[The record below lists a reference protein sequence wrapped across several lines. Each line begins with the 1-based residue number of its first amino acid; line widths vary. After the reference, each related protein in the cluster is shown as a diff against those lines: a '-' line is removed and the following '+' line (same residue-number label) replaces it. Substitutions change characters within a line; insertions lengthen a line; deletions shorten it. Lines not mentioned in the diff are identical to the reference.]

1 MSGDAMCGLGVWWCW
16 SFTTKN
22 WWFFPQGV
30 LQCFSKILLS
40 EARFLLPP
48 SSHHLGITLSVDFI
62 HVEMLENRVNEEG
75 LLILTGSHFL
85 VLHESQIQM
94 SL

>member
-1 MSGDAMCGLGVWWCW
+1 MSGDAMCGLWVWWCW
-16 SFTTKN
+16 SFTSS
-22 WWFFPQGV
+22 WWFFLQG
-30 LQCFSKILLS
+30 FSKILLS

-62 HVEMLENRVNEEG
+62 HVEMLENRINEEG